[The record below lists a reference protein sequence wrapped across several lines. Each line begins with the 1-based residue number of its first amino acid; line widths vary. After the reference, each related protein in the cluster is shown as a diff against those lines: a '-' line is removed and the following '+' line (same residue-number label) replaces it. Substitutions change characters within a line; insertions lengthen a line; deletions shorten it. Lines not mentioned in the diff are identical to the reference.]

1 MAKKLCI
8 LIKYASIP
16 RDGYGSNLCKDGI
29 KNETNG

>member
-16 RDGYGSNLCKDGI
+16 RDGYGSNLCKDGM
-29 KNETNG
+29 KT